1 MALGSGLFTKG
12 DKVIPGTYVRLLNVS
27 TTPAISSYSGAFLG
41 FGILGS
47 LIMR

>member
-12 DKVIPGTYVRLLNVS
+12 DKCLPGAYVRLLNVS
-27 TTPAISSYSGAFLG
+27 TTAPISTYNGAFLG

-47 LIMR
+47 LMLM